1 MPSSCVITTVVKY
14 FLQMASLIGMLHADP
29 AAAPTA
35 ASGPKAADAK
45 PNITRLDDG
54 RMKLGD
60 ITFDPKTR
68 EVRVPCTINMRE
80 GLLEFAVVHENGKV
94 HEALLVTKC
103 SPTDI
108 NIAMK
113 LLRYTASEELY
124 AIERERG
131 VLTDKY
137 PDVPEATR
145 LAARVDLKVEWE
157 NDGKTETV
165 ALADWIM
172 HAQTTKPMAQGPWIY
187 GGSLVY
193 DGSFVAELTGDIA
206 SIFVARGSLLL
217 YAGKENLN
225 DEAWLPHTKRIP
237 AEGTAVN
244 FIIQP
249 HKP

>member
-1 MPSSCVITTVVKY
+1 MPSSRVTTIVVK
-14 FLQMASLIGMLHADP
+14 FLILILGLISMLHADP
-29 AAAPTA
+29 AAAPA
-35 ASGPKAADAK
+35 AAPEPKADDDK
-45 PNITRLDDG
+45 PNIIRLDDG

-68 EVRVPCTINMRE
+68 EVRVPCTVNMRE

-137 PDVPEATR
+137 PEVPEAIR
-145 LAARVDLKVEWE
+145 KAARVDLKVEWE
-157 NDGKTETV
+157 KDGKSETV

-172 HAQTTKPMAQGPWIY
+172 HSQTTKPMGQEPWIY

-217 YAGKENLN
+217 YPGKDNFN
-225 DEAWLPHTKRIP
+225 DETWLPQTKRIP
-237 AEGTAVN
+237 PEGTTVY